1 MQVSVVIP
9 VHNES
14 ANIDGLLD
22 EVEGAL
28 KDFCEFEIVVV
39 DDGSSDSTPEVL
51 QSACQRLG
59 ALRVLRHE
67 NCCGQSTALITGVL
81 AAHYPIIC
89 TLDGDGQNDPA
100 DLPGML
106 EALTGDSAT
115 SDLAMVAGYRKKR
128 RDSAWRL
135 FCSRV
140 ANGVRRKMLSDNTP
154 DSGCGIKVF
163 YRQTFLSMPH
173 FDHMH
178 RFLPCLAQRTGAKIT
193 SVEVNHRPRRHGRSH
208 YGTLGR
214 LMVGIVDLAGV
225 AWLVRRNKFP
235 EVSIMEASNDLRPNM
250 DNGRTSGTIHVYR
263 PVRRSVA

>member
-9 VHNES
+9 VHNEQD
-14 ANIDGLLD
+14 NIGTLLQ
-22 EVEGAL
+22 EVDLAL
-28 KDFCEFEIVVV
+28 AKYCEYEVVVV

-51 QSACQRLG
+51 ESIAETLP

-67 NCCGQSTALITGVL
+67 KCCGQSTALITGVRS
-81 AAHYPIIC
+81 ARNPIVC

-100 DLPGML
+100 DLPKMID
-106 EALTGDSAT
+106 ALAGCNAPNELT
-115 SDLAMVAGYRKKR
+115 LIAGYRKNRK
-128 RDSAWRL
+128 DTKWRL

-140 ANGVRRKMLSDNTP
+140 ANKVRGKLLNDSTP

-163 YRQTFLSMPH
+163 YRETFMAMPH

-178 RFLPCLAQRTGAKIT
+178 RFLPCLAQRTGGT
-193 SVEVNHRPRRHGRSH
+193 VQSVEVNHRPRIHGRSH

-225 AWLVRRNKFP
+225 SWLIRRNKLP
-235 EVSIMEASNDLRPNM
+235 IVCNMEASNDLR
-250 DNGRTSGTIHVYR
+250 TSVDSDRADRAVHVYR

>member
-14 ANIDGLLD
+14 ANIVGLLD
-22 EVEGAL
+22 EVDKAL
-28 KDFCEFEIVVV
+28 SDFCDYEIVVV
-39 DDGSSDSTPEVL
+39 DDGSSDSTPQVL
-51 QSACQRLG
+51 ESTCERLSS
-59 ALRVLRHE
+59 LRVLHHE
-67 NCCGQSTALITGVL
+67 KCCGQSTALITGVL
-81 AAHYPIIC
+81 AADYPIVC

-100 DLPGML
+100 DLPRML

-128 RDSAWRL
+128 RDSRWRL

-163 YRQTFLSMPH
+163 YRQTFMSMPH

-178 RFLPCLAQRTGAKIT
+178 RFLPCLAQRTGATVT
-193 SVEVNHRPRRHGRSH
+193 SVEVNHRPRVHGKSH

-214 LMVGIVDLAGV
+214 LMVGIIDLAGV

-235 EVSIMEASNDLRPNM
+235 VVSIMEASNDLRSNM
-250 DNGRTSGTIHVYR
+250 DNSRASGSIHVYR